1 MKSLYKTK
9 KTLEYI
15 DIDYDN
21 IFDNFPGFTGPQG
34 PTGSSATIDVL
45 SSNETEVILSKSIIP
60 DTNAQYDLGD
70 SQYKIRHLY
79 LSDNSLYVGDNRI
92 SNNPETNSIKINKLE
107 IGEELIL
114 NNIRKEDYEKD
125 MKVEE
130 FPVLRI
136 NPDTGKIYY

>member
-9 KTLEYI
+9 EKLEYI

-34 PTGSSATIDVL
+34 PTGPSGTVDGL
-45 SSNETEVILSKSIIP
+45 SSNETNVILSKSIIP
-60 DTNAQYDLGD
+60 DTNESYDLG
-70 SQYKIRHLY
+70 SAEYKIRHLY

-125 MKVEE
+125 MKVE
-130 FPVLRI
+130 
-136 NPDTGKIYY
+136 